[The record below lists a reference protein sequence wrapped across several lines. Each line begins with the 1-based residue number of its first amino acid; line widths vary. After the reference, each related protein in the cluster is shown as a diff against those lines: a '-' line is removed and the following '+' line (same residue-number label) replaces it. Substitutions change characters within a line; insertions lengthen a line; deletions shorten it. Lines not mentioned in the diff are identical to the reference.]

1 MSKIKH
7 NTSTS
12 RTNKNKRSYPR
23 FSHIDGTHSFR
34 DVVPNGYVDYPVRTR
49 HGGRVFYFNFELAR
63 EMGLIARDHPMILT
77 RELSKAILD
86 TFSLE
91 IINEYDVS
99 HKTPVPKKDIRPK
112 KYMAT
117 RYLQLQHPGKMGY
130 TSGDGRSIWNGQF
143 KGSDAVWD
151 ISSCGTGVTCLSP
164 ATAIEKKFFKTGDKN
179 ASYGSGRS
187 ELWDGVCAALMS
199 DILHHNNILTE
210 RTLAVIAFD
219 DNTSINVRTSKNLLR
234 PAHFFYHM
242 KQGNYEGLKGA
253 IDYYIKRQVENRS
266 WVKISDPKK
275 KYRDMLRRVAIA
287 FARAAARFESEYIF
301 CWLDWD
307 GDNILTDA
315 AIIDYGSVRQFGLY
329 HHEYRYDDVERM
341 STTITEQKN
350 QAKYI
355 VQTFAQI
362 ADFLI
367 TGKKKNI
374 RAFSKH
380 RILKVFDEVFEKT
393 KNEEV
398 LNKIG
403 FDMVLQKKLMNDNSA
418 LVEVRNF
425 RKHYSYFEKAKSA
438 QGRYEVVDGIT
449 WDAIFCIRDI
459 MRELPRYYLKENEYM
474 SPQEFVDILKSDYAT
489 DDDLLLSK
497 NRKTRVRQFQQAYW
511 KLVHRAATV
520 SGKSVSK
527 ILKEIADRSA
537 LINRYDRVTG
547 DSIIHV
553 ARQIMNSRKHMKS
566 DELHQIV
573 NKFIEQQIL
582 CPDYFQRARLP
593 RKKLRNRKAKKAFE
607 SMLKIVKDCREGI

>member
-7 NTSTS
+7 NSGGS
-12 RTNKNKRSYPR
+12 RTKKKRRSYSR
-23 FSHIDGTHSFR
+23 FSQIDGTHSFR
-34 DVVPNGYVDYPVRTR
+34 DAVPNGYVDYPVKKRR
-49 HGGRVFYFNFELAR
+49 GGKVFYFNFELAR
-63 EMGLIARDHPMILT
+63 EMGLIAQDHPMILT
-77 RELSKAILD
+77 RELSRTILD

-91 IINEYDVS
+91 IINEYDVI
-99 HKTPVPKKDIRPK
+99 HKTPVAKKDIRPN

-117 RYLQLQHPGKMGY
+117 RYLQLQHPGKVGK
-130 TSGDGRSIWNGQF
+130 TSGDGRSIWNGQVR
-143 KGSDAVWD
+143 GRSGVWD

-164 ATAIEKKFFKTGDKN
+164 ATAIEKKYFKTGDKN

-187 ELWDGVCAALMS
+187 DLWDGVCAALMS
-199 DILHHNNILTE
+199 DILHKNNILTE

-219 DNTSINVRTSKNLLR
+219 DNTSINVRTYKNLLR
-234 PAHFFYHM
+234 PAHFFLHM

-253 IDYYIKRQVENRS
+253 IDYYIDRQVENKS
-266 WVKISDPKK
+266 WTKISNPKE
-275 KYRDMLRRVAIA
+275 KYQDMLRRIAEA
-287 FARAAARFESEYIF
+287 FARAAAQFESEYIF

-307 GDNILTDA
+307 GDNILGDA

-329 HHEYRYDDVERM
+329 HNEYRYDDVERM

-367 TGKKKNI
+367 TGKKKNL
-374 RAFSKH
+374 RSFKKH
-380 RILKVFDEVFEKT
+380 SILKTFNEVFERS
-393 KNEEV
+393 KNEAV
-398 LNKIG
+398 LYKTG
-403 FDMVLQKKLMNDNSA
+403 FDAALQKKLMSDAGA
-418 LVEVRNF
+418 LAEVKKF
-425 RKHYSYFEKAKSA
+425 RKLYSYFEKAKSK

-459 MRELPRYYLKENEYM
+459 MRELPKYYLKGNGIM
-474 SPQEFVDILKSDYAT
+474 DAQEFIDILKSDYAT
-489 DDDLLLSK
+489 EEDLALNGARKSK
-497 NRKTRVRQFQQAYW
+497 VRQFQKSYW
-511 KLVHRAATV
+511 RLVHKAAAL
-520 SGKSVSK
+520 SGKSADR
-527 ILKEIADRSA
+527 ILKGIAGRSA

-553 ARQIMNSRKHMKS
+553 ARQIMNTEKQMKA

-573 NKFIEQQIL
+573 NKFIDQQIL
-582 CPDYFQRARLP
+582 WPEYFQRSGLP
-593 RKKLRNRKAKKAFE
+593 RNRLRNRKAKKAFE